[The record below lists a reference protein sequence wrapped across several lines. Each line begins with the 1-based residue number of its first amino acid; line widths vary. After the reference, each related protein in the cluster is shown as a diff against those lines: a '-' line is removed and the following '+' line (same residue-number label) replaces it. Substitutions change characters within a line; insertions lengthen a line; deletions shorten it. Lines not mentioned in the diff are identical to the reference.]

1 MWTNTIGAVDPQAGS
16 NSVIEASLNAPQ
28 FGGGRAARRAAAQ
41 EAVAQT
47 GEEQR
52 GHPCT
57 RLPSL
62 QRRRAC
68 MLSRRCQGQCIPFTH
83 RHAGAACAGGFDS
96 AVSSYEGLLSLARS
110 QGAVGGQNR
119 GACKRCGQLGH
130 LTKQCRNFINLAQAD
145 EQAGAAALAPVLPP
159 VAEGK
164 GEDDSSD
171 LSLSAATLTA
181 TAAAAR
187 ARRSGGGGRRRRGSG
202 SARRRRRR
210 RPGRVSGK
218 KHKKHHRK
226 EKGSDHKKRR
236 KASPDSD

>member
-1 MWTNTIGAVDPQAGS
+1 
-16 NSVIEASLNAPQ
+16 
-28 FGGGRAARRAAAQ
+28 
-41 EAVAQT
+41 
-47 GEEQR
+47 
-52 GHPCT
+52 
-57 RLPSL
+57 
-62 QRRRAC
+62 
-68 MLSRRCQGQCIPFTH
+68 MLSRRFQGQCIPFTH

-159 VAEGK
+159 VAEGM

-171 LSLSAATLTA
+171 LSLSSDSDSDSSSS
-181 TAAAAR
+181 
-187 ARRSGGGGRRRRGSG
+187 SGEEERRRRKEKERKRKRKEKKKEK
-202 SARRRRRR
+202 ALK
-210 RPGRVSGK
+210 VSGK

-226 EKGSDHKKRR
+226 EKGSDHKKQR